1 MNDSSSSDEVMM
13 TGISCSQLRCFI
25 TSSIEVFV
33 AAAEDFGKD
42 LLVHFRIVRDQD
54 FGFDHSV
61 DLIRILG
68 RALL

>member
-1 MNDSSSSDEVMM
+1 MLKRLQAVV
-13 TGISCSQLRCFI
+13 G
-25 TSSIEVFV
+25 IEVFV
-33 AAAEDFGKD
+33 ADAKNFGKD

-54 FGFDHSV
+54 SGFDHSV